1 MILRFNLGRYLLY
14 TESIPGIFFFKFR
27 SISIRLY
34 LPVEPT
40 RKGSLRVNKSRMV
53 RGAPLSER
61 RPERMTFESRKT
73 LTILFAIGF
82 LI

>member
-1 MILRFNLGRYLLY
+1 MILRLNFGRYLLY
-14 TESIPGIFFFKFR
+14 TESISGIFFFKFL
-27 SISIRLY
+27 SISIRLN
-34 LPVEPT
+34 LPVEPA
-40 RKGSLRVNKSRMV
+40 RKGSLRANKSRMV

-73 LTILFAIGF
+73 LTALFTIGF